1 MKHKSIKNIKL
12 FVYDFD
18 GVMTDNK
25 VYLDQNGNETV
36 KVNRGDGLAVSEI
49 KKQGYLQL
57 ILSTEQNIVVEKRA
71 SKLNIPFIQGSK
83 NKSLE
88 LKNYCQTNNIDLSDV
103 AFIGND
109 LNDFEVMK
117 IVGYSICP
125 NDAQSE
131 IKLLA
136 DLVISKNGGDGV
148 IRELLSKINNE
159 EN

>member
-1 MKHKSIKNIKL
+1 M
-12 FVYDFD
+12 
-18 GVMTDNK
+18 
-25 VYLDQNGNETV
+25 
-36 KVNRGDGLAVSEI
+36 
-49 KKQGYLQL
+49 
-57 ILSTEQNIVVEKRA
+57 
-71 SKLNIPFIQGSK
+71 
-83 NKSLE
+83 E
-88 LKNYCQTNNIDLSDV
+88 LKNYCQKNNIDLSDV

-109 LNDFEVMK
+109 LNDLEVMK

-148 IRELLSKINNE
+148 IRELLSKINDE